1 MYVLFVED
9 DSSVAQAYAELAAS
23 LGHKADV
30 AHSGGD
36 AMRLS
41 AATPYDA
48 VFMDISLPD
57 VDGRDLCRRV
67 RAAGASRDTCIVAVT
82 GIVGLDEGQLGD
94 FDGFVAK
101 PVRRDELEKVIGAC

>member
-9 DSSVAQAYAELAAS
+9 DSNVAHAYAELAAS

-30 AHSGGD
+30 AYCGGD

-67 RAAGASRDTCIVAVT
+67 RAAGASRNTCIVAIT
-82 GIVGLDEGQLGD
+82 GMAGLDERQLGD
-94 FDGFVAK
+94 FDGFLAK
-101 PVRRDELEKVIGAC
+101 PVRKDELESVIGAC